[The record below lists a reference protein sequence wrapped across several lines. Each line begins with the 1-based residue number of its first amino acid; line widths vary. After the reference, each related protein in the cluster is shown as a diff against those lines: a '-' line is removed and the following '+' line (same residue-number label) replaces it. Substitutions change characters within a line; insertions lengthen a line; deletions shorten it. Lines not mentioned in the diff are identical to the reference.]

1 MFHFPAYPPHK
12 TLRCRPTTAGGLPH
26 SDTLGSKPCRR
37 LPEAYRG
44 PTRPSSVLPAKAST
58 IRPWQ
63 QTHQPPQ
70 KGPTG
75 PCHLHWNT
83 LRQLIRSSK
92 TPPTP
97 TRAWTAYQN
106 TREHNPRTHPTGG
119 HGTVRQ
125 NQQYEHTRH
134 TPQGT
139 PFMLAS
145 TLQFSN
151 HHTTPP
157 QAPTPHKGHGQDG
170 GNGTPPPTRGLAV
183 REPNSMHHTTVHPH
197 HKGAGALTFSQ
208 PARDATRPGSR
219 ERKHPHIGALPC
231 AHKTP

>member
-1 MFHFPAYPPHK
+1 MPAHNSRRVTPFGHPRIKALSAAPRGLSRPHTSFIGTACQGIHHTPMATNPP
-12 TLRCRPTTAGGLPH
+12 T
-26 SDTLGSKPCRR
+26 
-37 LPEAYRG
+37 
-44 PTRPSSVLPAKAST
+44 
-58 IRPWQ
+58 
-63 QTHQPPQ
+63 PQ

-106 TREHNPRTHPTGG
+106 TREHNPRTHPKA
-119 HGTVRQ
+119 GTERFDKI
-125 NQQYEHTRH
+125 NSTN
-134 TPQGT
+134 TPGT
-139 PFMLAS
+139 PHRAHRSCSRPLS
-145 TLQFSN
+145 SSQT
-151 HHTTPP
+151 TTPHHP
-157 QAPTPHKGHGQDG
+157 KHPPHKGHGQDG

>member
-1 MFHFPAYPPHK
+1 MPAHNSRRVTPFGHPRIKALSAAPRGLSRPHTSFIGTACQGIHHTPMATNPP
-12 TLRCRPTTAGGLPH
+12 T
-26 SDTLGSKPCRR
+26 
-37 LPEAYRG
+37 
-44 PTRPSSVLPAKAST
+44 
-58 IRPWQ
+58 
-63 QTHQPPQ
+63 PQ
-70 KGPTG
+70 KGGPTG

-157 QAPTPHKGHGQDG
+157 QAPTPQGARPGRRERNTTPDKGPG
-170 GNGTPPPTRGLAV
+170 GPGTQQHAPHHCPPTPQGRRRLDLFPASKGRHPA
-183 REPNSMHHTTVHPH
+183 RKPGKEASPHRRTTV
-197 HKGAGALTFSQ
+197 
-208 PARDATRPGSR
+208 RPQNSV
-219 ERKHPHIGALPC
+219 ERR
-231 AHKTP
+231 